1 VRTPERL
8 AASINKSVTSDMFL
22 EQQRPSKQGRCTNNN
37 KNRKKDMDHVDTTP
51 AAEASIHERIIRGT
65 QATKSTSFH
74 TKLLSKP
81 AAQAGSGQLHVAKA
95 SRDRWQA
102 VFGKVAPLSRVT
114 SP

>member
-37 KNRKKDMDHVDTTP
+37 KDRKKDMDHVDTTA

-65 QATKSTSFH
+65 QATKSNLVSHQTSLQ
-74 TKLLSKP
+74 TCS
-81 AAQAGSGQLHVAKA
+81 SGRQ
-95 SRDRWQA
+95 SA
-102 VFGKVAPLSRVT
+102 VSYT
-114 SP
+114 